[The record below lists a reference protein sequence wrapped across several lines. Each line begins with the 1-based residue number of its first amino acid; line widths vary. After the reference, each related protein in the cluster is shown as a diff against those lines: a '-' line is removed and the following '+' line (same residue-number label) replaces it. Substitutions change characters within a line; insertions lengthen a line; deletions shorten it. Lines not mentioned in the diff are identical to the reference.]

1 MRLFLVIRK
10 LGKVVVLGNFTA
22 VKSLVRYPL
31 SLKNTPSQLSI
42 S

>member
-1 MRLFLVIRK
+1 MRLFLEIRK
-10 LGKVVVLGNFTA
+10 LEKVVFSGVITT